1 MYLIYIMIFYLLIL
15 IIISIILFLNK
26 FLSMI
31 KIMNFEKNLPYECGF
46 NPITNMN
53 LPFSLPFYLI
63 SLTFMIFDIEII
75 LLMPLISFIKTL
87 NYLYMFFM
95 MTFFFL
101 MLIFSLIM
109 EWFCNYLNWMY

>member
-1 MYLIYIMIFYLLIL
+1 MYLINIMIFYLLIL
-15 IIISIILFLNK
+15 IIIFIILMLNK

-31 KIMNFEKNLPYECGF
+31 KKMNYEKNLPYECGF
-46 NPITNMN
+46 NPITKMN

-87 NYLYMFFM
+87 NFLYLFFM
-95 MTFFFL
+95 MIFFFS
-101 MLIFSLIM
+101 MLIFSLMM